1 MQRPAFPPEVRGA
14 FALSAA
20 GKIWNVLRFALRIFS
35 GKNIYNFAILENLRS
50 LSGQSPSI
58 CLRKP
63 LCRLKAPLGLS
74 LLRKRGLF
82 RTPFSQKGT
91 IKTPPDS
98 TQSCPGVLCYD
109 L

>member
-1 MQRPAFPPEVRGA
+1 MR
-14 FALSAA
+14 SA
-20 GKIWNVLRFALRIFS
+20 FALRIFS
-35 GKNIYNFAILENLRS
+35 GKYILNFGVLKSLRS

-58 CLRKP
+58 CLRRP
-63 LCRLKAPLGLS
+63 LCRLKAPPGLS

-82 RTPFSQKGT
+82 RTPFSQKRT